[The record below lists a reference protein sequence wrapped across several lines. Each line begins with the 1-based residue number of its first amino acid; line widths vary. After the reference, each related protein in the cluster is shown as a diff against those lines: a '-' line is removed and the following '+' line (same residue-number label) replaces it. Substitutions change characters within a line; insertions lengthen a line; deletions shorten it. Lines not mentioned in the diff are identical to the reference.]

1 MLPYLIISFL
11 LVSFTVEG
19 TLRAATQPHAVR
31 PSQPSEASIHRPR
44 SIDAELNHLTKQLEL
59 TPKQRNQIRPLLE
72 EHHNKIQALLDK
84 NPTLSRTD
92 LQPQIH
98 AISDETHRQIEA
110 LLTRHQKELAKAM
123 QKRMHDGEE
132 HRQSVPSAVPLA
144 ARPSETNVV
153 WTNEDLERLS
163 SVPGLISVVGQPI
176 NEAAEE
182 ANGEPAPQSVTQDPT
197 WYAEQAEQ
205 LRTQLESQE
214 AYLRDFIQALENVRE
229 LKTPSSGFNFDADD
243 VGMTPDETIDILQSQ
258 ISETQSQLDDLED
271 LARQNNIPPG
281 VLRGDW
287 QGVPAEA
294 EAPAEDSAVPAAE
307 ASQRDMSAPHG
318 GDL

>member
-31 PSQPSEASIHRPR
+31 PSQPSEASIHSPR
-44 SIDAELNHLTKQLEL
+44 SIDVELNHLTKELEL

-98 AISDETHRQIEA
+98 AISNETHRQIEA
-110 LLTRHQKELAKAM
+110 LLTRRQKELAKAM
-123 QKRMHDGEE
+123 QKRMQDGEE
-132 HRQSVPSAVPLA
+132 LRQSVPSAVPLA
-144 ARPSETNVV
+144 ARTSAQVV

-163 SVPGLISVVGQPI
+163 NIPGLISIVGRPI
-176 NEAAEE
+176 NEVTEE
-182 ANGEPAPQSVTQDPT
+182 ANADAAPQSVTQDPA

-205 LRTQLESQE
+205 LRTQLESQK
-214 AYLRDFIQALENVRE
+214 AYLRDFTQALENVRE

-258 ISETQSQLDDLED
+258 ISETQGQLDDLED

-287 QGVPAEA
+287 QGVPAET
-294 EAPAEDSAVPAAE
+294 EVPAENSAVPPAE
-307 ASQRDMSAPHG
+307 ASQRYASAPWR
-318 GDL
+318 